1 METSF
6 STFFENRSISSQ
18 LGIED
23 QKKLAEF
30 LVDVLVK
37 SEAGDPEAQKILEM
51 SPDQIQQLIQ
61 SQPQQNI
68 QTEAFENLRSGF
80 SSMMGNDR
88 AVARFNMMVS
98 NLNKQLWELENDLK
112 NANVQNNIEYKTML
126 GELQR
131 VDPNIKPEGGV
142 FQKKAYGVG
151 RTVGK
156 VGAFAAKTGSIFA
169 AAATLGSLGLPAYAI
184 GGIIGGGVSALKNL
198 KNQNLNKTQK
208 LKKILVSAGLGA
220 VLGFAFS
227 KLRAMTDGVDFSSSP
242 DADTSSAAPDTSSAT
257 PVADTSTPVS
267 GDGWEGRII
276 PSPNGDGVLIEVEV
290 EIDDTFGAAKGK
302 LQADAQAKLKAL
314 YAYAN
319 EVGGAAEGMSIRGMQ
334 PVSAEVV
341 DGVLKKT
348 FFLPKQ

>member
-1 METSF
+1 
-6 STFFENRSISSQ
+6 
-18 LGIED
+18 
-23 QKKLAEF
+23 
-30 LVDVLVK
+30 
-37 SEAGDPEAQKILEM
+37 
-51 SPDQIQQLIQ
+51 
-61 SQPQQNI
+61 
-68 QTEAFENLRSGF
+68 
-80 SSMMGNDR
+80 
-88 AVARFNMMVS
+88 
-98 NLNKQLWELENDLK
+98 
-112 NANVQNNIEYKTML
+112 ML